1 LLRGDADG
9 VVVIPKALQDQV
21 LGYAEEITRKENI
34 VRAAIR
40 SGMRMDE
47 ARRQNHYHVLQSPDY
62 KKIAG

>member
-9 VVVIPKALQDQV
+9 VVVIPQALQEQV
-21 LGYAEEITRKENI
+21 LTYAEEITLRENA

-47 ARRQNHYHVLQSPDY
+47 ARRQHHYHALQSPDY
-62 KKIAG
+62 SKVAG